1 MIDPNFFIFAYF
13 ELLVFSS
20 LDGRGVWGRMD
31 KCICMADRICCP
43 PETVTTLLLGFKISF
58 FFFFKKN
65 IFIKQT
71 MCFEDSRY
79 FRGWLNFVLNNIEL
93 PEVPKKG
100 EENL

>member
-31 KCICMADRICCP
+31 KCICMADSICCP

-58 FFFFKKN
+58 FFLKR
-65 IFIKQT
+65 IFL
-71 MCFEDSRY
+71 
-79 FRGWLNFVLNNIEL
+79 LNTLCVLKIRDILE
-93 PEVPKKG
+93 G
-100 EENL
+100 G

>member
-31 KCICMADRICCP
+31 KCICMADSICCP

-58 FFFFKKN
+58 FFFKI
-65 IFIKQT
+65 IFL
-71 MCFEDSRY
+71 
-79 FRGWLNFVLNNIEL
+79 LNTLCVLKIRDILE
-93 PEVPKKG
+93 G
-100 EENL
+100 G